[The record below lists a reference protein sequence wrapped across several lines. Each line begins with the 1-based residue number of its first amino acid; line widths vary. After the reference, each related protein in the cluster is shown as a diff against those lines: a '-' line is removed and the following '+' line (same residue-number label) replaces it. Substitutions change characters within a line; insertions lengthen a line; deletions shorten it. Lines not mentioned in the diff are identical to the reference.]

1 MLTRTNRPMSPAEIT
16 AENQKLLA
24 RRASGIGPGSNSLR
38 PISPAP
44 ESASE
49 TDVNAQLQAYFD
61 AVRNDRPAG
70 NEQVVITGRRT
81 LWDAFDDEAH
91 PKLSEAC
98 DTVGRWYNRRLP
110 QGGALIINGGYGCGK
125 THLARAVVELYGPFA
140 VFTDELE
147 LTSRLKASYSGRG
160 SDEPEYHL
168 LNQLSRAKLLVFDDL
183 GAYQTDSMS
192 WMQNI
197 YRGIFDNRCKN
208 ALPFIITTN
217 LSLKA
222 SPGTPSEFEA
232 RLGGRN
238 YSRVM
243 GAVGSAEYYINLFG
257 VPDYRLRGF
266 RG

>member
-1 MLTRTNRPMSPAEIT
+1 MSPQEIA

-61 AVRNDRPAG
+61 AVRRDRPTG
-70 NEQVVITGRRT
+70 NEQVVITGRRD

-91 PKLSEAC
+91 PRLADAC
-98 DTVGRWYNRRLP
+98 GAVARWYNNRLP
-110 QGGALIINGGYGCGK
+110 QGGALILNGGYGCGK
-125 THLARAVVELYGPFA
+125 THLARAVAELYGPYA
-140 VFTDELE
+140 YFTDELDLFE
-147 LTSRLKASYSGRG
+147 RLRASYGRG
-160 SDEPEYHL
+160 GEETEYRL

-183 GAYQTDSMS
+183 GAYQTDNLP
-192 WMQNI
+192 WVQNI
-197 YRGIFDNRCKN
+197 YRSVFDFRCRSDL
-208 ALPFIITTN
+208 AFIITTN

-222 SPGTPSEFEA
+222 SPGCPSEFED

-266 RG
+266 R